1 MIISRQIQYDWW
13 IPNMPS
19 TLKEW
24 LFQNNNKKTGSRWW
38 FGSTTW
44 ARKRNVRLHSLHLP
58 VRLPVPGK
66 GWKESK
72 LIFQVRFFQDSV
84 VGRLPSIHFKDSVP
98 SFHFPSPFLLRVSAL
113 EHLAEAQDANDPHR
127 VKPRCSTWKLT
138 IRRGMHRIWIGW
150 IVFSPVNIYIW
161 LIIKTSKKKST
172 FRILA
177 VLFADFR
184 ICL

>member
-1 MIISRQIQYDWW
+1 MTFSKQKPKKRSEAGPVIWW
-13 IPNMPS
+13 
-19 TLKEW
+19 
-24 LFQNNNKKTGSRWW
+24 R
-38 FGSTTW
+38 TTW
-44 ARKRNVRLHSLHLP
+44 ARNVRLHSLHLP
-58 VRLPVPGK
+58 VRLPVPGRDDFGK
-66 GWKESK
+66 QTHLPSTAFSK
-72 LIFQVRFFQDSV
+72 TVLV

-113 EHLAEAQDANDPHR
+113 EHLAEAQDANDPNR

-138 IRRGMHRIWIGW
+138 IRRGTHRIWIGW